1 MSDSQSTPAES
12 IDLDLLRCP
21 EIFLHQ
27 SEEQKPSVLYTDS
40 LLCDVLVN
48 PAGVSVM
55 DKGNYEL
62 MLCSMCRSSLSHNK
76 VPPLALA
83 NQTFLSDVPSELK
96 DLTIIKEAM
105 IARCHSKCW
114 IIQLKEENQDLV
126 VPTTQ

>member
-1 MSDSQSTPAES
+1 M
-12 IDLDLLRCP
+12 
-21 EIFLHQ
+21 
-27 SEEQKPSVLYTDS
+27 LYTDS

-83 NQTFLSDVPSELK
+83 NQTFLSDVPLELK